1 MPKLMRYINST
12 SRCGSAW
19 RTERLKDTDLG
30 ESHHT
35 YIFTVCRHPGIS
47 QEAIAKRLFINK
59 SNVTRSLAHLEK
71 HGYVR
76 RERSEEDK
84 RVTLVYPTEKAFE
97 TLPLVRE
104 MLDEWNGIITRG
116 FSDEELEIFSE
127 MMSRV
132 ARNAKEYARKMQNE
146 QDGEAE

>member
-146 QDGEAE
+146 QDGERE

>member
-1 MPKLMRYINST
+1 MRYINST

-71 HGYVR
+71 YGYVR

-116 FSDEELEIFSE
+116 FSDEELEIFNE
-127 MMSRV
+127 MMARV
-132 ARNAKEYARKMQNE
+132 AKNAKEYARKMQNE
-146 QDGEAE
+146 QDGERE

>member
-19 RTERLKDTDLG
+19 RTEKLKDTDLG

-71 HGYVR
+71 HGYVT
-76 RERSEEDK
+76 RERSAADK
-84 RVTLVYPTEKAFE
+84 RVTLVYPTEKAFD
-97 TLPLVRE
+97 TLPLVRQ
-104 MLDEWNGIITRG
+104 MLGEWNNIITRG
-116 FSDEELEIFSE
+116 FSAEELEIFTE
-127 MMSRV
+127 MMERV
-132 ARNAKEYARKMQNE
+132 AHNAKEYTRQMQSE